1 MAETRSPL
9 VALSR
14 LGGAALTPADPS
26 AAAADDEPRRD
37 VAHIQRML
45 MAGRAA
51 TASYHA
57 EAARAKHEASAEDK
71 VWGGLGFAVGAGR
84 EGG

>member
-9 VALSR
+9 VAMSR
-14 LGGAALTPADPS
+14 LGGAALTPADPPGE
-26 AAAADDEPRRD
+26 DEPRRD

-71 VWGGLGFAVGAGR
+71 VWAGCDLWSR
-84 EGG
+84 LL